1 MKSRNRKWQ
10 STFCGLIVLWFA
22 GAPTAHAEWLAL
34 DGENNIWWLADT
46 NGAVRGQFA
55 NLPPDHQQWMAM
67 NRAPNAGGSVLKL
80 GGDVTGDDL
89 EVYTLDGTPNG
100 EVGDFNLGP
109 FQNGNLYQP
118 GSWTFDAAG
127 DLYIADNYYSHIVH
141 YNGTNGAYLGVFVS
155 GVSPNNLTFGPDGN
169 LYVADS
175 NLGVV
180 RYNGTNGG
188 FMDTFVPLG
197 TNGVPDA
204 ANLLFRPDGN
214 LYVYSASSNAV
225 MRFDGR
231 TGQFIDYFVPPGN
244 AGLGSGMAFGPDGNF
259 YVTSGNSILRYDGR
273 TGAFLNAFASGV
285 GLGGLLGLAY
295 LSDTNPP
302 TVTIT
307 SPTNNTMVSGT
318 VTVSANT
325 TDNGAITAVQ
335 LQLDGTNFGAQ
346 LTTTPYTVTWNTTT
360 ATDGAHTL
368 TAFVWD
374 ATGNEG
380 VSAPVTV
387 SVANGDPADTTPPVV
402 AVTAPTNNGTVS
414 GAVSISADATDD
426 TAVACV
432 QFQLDGANLGW
443 EITNAPYALT
453 WDTTGISNG
462 THNLTAVARDTA
474 GNQTDSAPIALTVTN
489 GVSGPTLFV
498 SDADGNILKIAPDGT
513 QSVFASGT
521 NNFYGLAFD
530 RSGNLFASA
539 YSNGIIYK
547 FTPAGAQSAFNGSS
561 NAGQAYSLAFDS
573 GGNLFADCGNVIY
586 RFASDGTAST
596 FASPSPNYP
605 SAEAFDTAGNLLV
618 TASFYDPNHS
628 YAPEAIIYQIAPDGS
643 SRTFASPGGTVWAY
657 GATFDAA
664 GNLYVGYGP
673 LVTGRG
679 GDIVRFAPDG
689 STSTIASGL
698 NRPGGLA
705 FDADGNLYEA
715 DTGSGN
721 IYKFAPDGTQT
732 TCVTGLSG
740 SVGLAI
746 APVVTTPDPA
756 PQSPSPPQ
764 LSIQLTNN
772 TVHISW
778 PRAAGTNWTLCCQRG
793 ACGNTGWTAITNP
806 PALVGTNY
814 VVTEPCAANACFY
827 RLEQQ

>member
-1 MKSRNRKWQ
+1 MKSQNLNLQ
-10 STFCGLIVLWFA
+10 FAGCVLIALWFA
-22 GAPTAHAEWLAL
+22 GAPPARAEWLAL
-34 DGENNIWWLADT
+34 DGANNIWWFADT
-46 NGAVRGQFA
+46 NGAVTGQFA
-55 NLPPDHQQWMAM
+55 NLPPSHQQWMAM
-67 NRAPNAGGSVLKL
+67 NRAPNGGGSVLKL

-89 EVYTLDGTPNG
+89 EVYTLDGTTNG
-100 EVGDFNLGP
+100 EVGNFNLGP
-109 FQNGNLYQP
+109 FQNGNLLQP

-127 DLYIADNYYSHIVH
+127 DLFIADNYYSHIVH
-141 YNGTNGAYLGVFVS
+141 YSGTNGAYLGVFVS

-169 LYVADS
+169 LYVADA

-180 RYNGTNGG
+180 RYNGTNGDY
-188 FMDTFVPLG
+188 MDTFVPLG

-204 ANLLFRPDGN
+204 ANLLFGPDGN

-231 TGQFIDYFVPPGN
+231 TGQFIDYFVPPN
-244 AGLGSGMAFGPDGNF
+244 NPGLGSGMAFGPDGNF
-259 YVTSGNSILRYDGR
+259 YVTSGSSILRYDGR
-273 TGAFLNAFASGV
+273 TGAFLNTFASGV
-285 GLGGLLGLAY
+285 GAGGLLGLAY
-295 LSDTNPP
+295 LADTNPP

-307 SPTNNTMVSGT
+307 SPTNNTIVSGT
-318 VTVSANT
+318 VTVSANAA
-325 TDNGAITAVQ
+325 DNGAITAVQ
-335 LQLDGTNFGAQ
+335 FQLDGTNFGAP
-346 LTTTPYTVTWNTTT
+346 LTTTPYAVAWDTTT

-368 TAFVWD
+368 TAFTWD

-380 VSAPVTV
+380 ISAPVTV
-387 SVANGDPADTTPPVV
+387 TVANGDPADTTTPTVN
-402 AVTAPTNNGTVS
+402 VTAPADGATVS
-414 GAVSISADATDD
+414 GAVAISADATDNVS
-426 TAVACV
+426 VANV
-432 QFQLDGANLGW
+432 QFQLDGSNLGW
-443 EITNAPYALT
+443 QMTNAPYALT
-453 WDTTGISNG
+453 WSTASVTNG
-462 THNLTAVARDTA
+462 AHVLTAIARDTA
-474 GNQTDSAPIALTVTN
+474 GNQTVSAPIALAVTN

-498 SDADGNILKIAPDGT
+498 SDAGGNILKIAPDGT
-513 QSVFASGT
+513 PGVFASGT

-530 RSGNLFASA
+530 RAGNLFASA

-547 FTPAGAQSAFNGSS
+547 FTPTGASSAVNNSS
-561 NAGQAYSLAFDS
+561 NACHAYGLAFDR
-573 GGNLFADCGNVIY
+573 GGNLFADCANVIY
-586 RFASDGTAST
+586 KFAPDGTAST

-664 GNLYVGYGP
+664 GNLYVGFGP

-689 STSTIASGL
+689 SASTIASGL

-705 FDADGNLYEA
+705 FDAGGNLYEA

-721 IYKFAPDGTQT
+721 IYEFTPDGAQT
-732 TCVTGLSG
+732 IHATGING
-740 SVGLAI
+740 PMGLVI
-746 APVVTTPDPA
+746 APVVTESDPA
-756 PQSPSPPQ
+756 PPPPPR
-764 LSIQLTNN
+764 LNIQLTNN
-772 TVHISW
+772 TVQISW
-778 PRAAGTNWTLCCQRG
+778 PSTAGTNWTLCCQRG
-793 ACGNTGWTAITNP
+793 ACGNTAWTAITNS